1 MHSAEAAAAC
11 STLDR
16 LLCSLAHTVL
26 LCAGCRQGVPPS
38 LLHLLSPAH
47 FAQPL
52 PSTTF
57 SLPPTGIRA
66 LHLPGKPRLALIG
79 PPVTA
84 ASAPAVLGLQAVVP
98 LNSAVWVQVQQEEVL
113 LRGQD
118 SVKRVG
124 TAHVRGSGKEPKA
137 GTGASIDWEAL
148 SASCSSP
155 PGAPSNCACSK
166 RRAAHRVVSN
176 GRQGERWEGVQALP
190 GDPLQR
196 RQAGQRERGQQSLAR
211 PQPKGRPTRAC
222 CRAPLGRTWQVKRR
236 GPGWARRWGCAAPAA
251 RTLWKCPVSS
261 SFTLLCRSSTA
272 RRSGG
277 APGRST
283 SPSTE
288 VASGKWVW
296 RGGVGRGVGGGAHN
310 GAAAARCPA
319 CCWSGRRQRLRRC
332 SSKPH
337 ARLPMLPCT
346 KASAAVC
353 KHRLQGNSNASLRAA
368 HWAASSGRRP
378 WQRTRISEG
387 LPSASCL
394 SSHRSWSSP
403 YDDSLHGG
411 PCMLLLG
418 FRSRCK
424 YQAGGRLRRRP
435 CHAHR
440 PGLSLGYSA
449 AQLA

>member
-1 MHSAEAAAAC
+1 MLSAEAAAAC
-11 STLDR
+11 STLDK

-26 LCAGCRQGVPPS
+26 LCAGYRQGVPPS

-196 RQAGQRERGQQSLAR
+196 RQAGQRERGQQTLAR

-296 RGGVGRGVGGGAHN
+296 RGGGGGA
-310 GAAAARCPA
+310 GRGWGGSQWGRSRPVPSLLLERQKAAPAQVFQQATRALAHAALHESFRCSLQTQA
-319 CCWSGRRQRLRRC
+319 SGEFQRLPA
-332 SSKPH
+332 SSTLGSKLRPQ
-337 ARLPMLPCT
+337 
-346 KASAAVC
+346 AV
-353 KHRLQGNSNASLRAA
+353 AA
-368 HWAASSGRRP
+368 HQDQRRLALCQLLVQP
-378 WQRTRISEG
+378 SQLV
-387 LPSASCL
+387 LPV
-394 SSHRSWSSP
+394 
-403 YDDSLHGG
+403 
-411 PCMLLLG
+411 
-418 FRSRCK
+418 
-424 YQAGGRLRRRP
+424 
-435 CHAHR
+435 
-440 PGLSLGYSA
+440 
-449 AQLA
+449 